1 MSKSAPYMSQLS
13 TGGVGG
19 QLSPSPGPQPGPR
32 GMPGIG
38 GVSLAGVNFLPGVV
52 PKVRLNARGQPVPSS
67 SVNTEMPSN
76 SFVSVPYVLNKLNNG
91 SENTLIA
98 GMLIFGERRETEMKL
113 GVGTTVPT
121 HTVIHIGELNSIC
134 YKAWQAIKAAERDN
148 RGGEE
153 ARFLQALR
161 DVPEDKLAHY
171 ACLRSNAAC
180 RKLVEEMEK
189 GDNGKKLQFLYEKCM
204 EKKSNYALIA
214 CPQMIMDRFCFLGV
228 VKNRSD
234 SETLDTMRTRTAALV
249 LNTVHSHLTE
259 IHDVFVPTREMHVD
273 SHLFL
278 HYGRRACAPRSSAAG
293 EAGADDAFGPFVITP
308 MCSYQQGRP
317 SVQGSYRDMSGVL
330 RAGLLQEIGTVRHM
344 KNREDS
350 EITQRVASGIDPS
363 LEMVQVMRSTV
374 RLATIEANLMVL

>member
-1 MSKSAPYMSQLS
+1 
-13 TGGVGG
+13 
-19 QLSPSPGPQPGPR
+19 
-32 GMPGIG
+32 
-38 GVSLAGVNFLPGVV
+38 
-52 PKVRLNARGQPVPSS
+52 
-67 SVNTEMPSN
+67 
-76 SFVSVPYVLNKLNNG
+76 
-91 SENTLIA
+91 
-98 GMLIFGERRETEMKL
+98 
-113 GVGTTVPT
+113 
-121 HTVIHIGELNSIC
+121 
-134 YKAWQAIKAAERDN
+134 
-148 RGGEE
+148 
-153 ARFLQALR
+153 
-161 DVPEDKLAHY
+161 
-171 ACLRSNAAC
+171 
-180 RKLVEEMEK
+180 LVEEMEQ
-189 GDNGKKLQFLYEKCM
+189 GDNGKKLRFLYEKCM

-273 SHLFL
+273 SHIFL
-278 HYGRRACAPRSSAAG
+278 HYGRRGCVPRSFSTGA
-293 EAGADDAFGPFVITP
+293 EAQDDAFGPFVITP

-317 SVQGSYRDMSGVL
+317 SVQGSYRDLSGVL
-330 RAGLLQEIGTVRHM
+330 RAGLLHEIGTVRQM